1 MARSDLLISL
11 VRAGSAGNGT
21 LFRKA
26 AEALI
31 AEERGKNHAILADQ
45 LSAELSR
52 APQAGLN
59 GSFGHAATA
68 ASAVDLVVEK
78 LPRRRL
84 ADLVLAPQV
93 SNLITE
99 VIEEHHRTEL
109 LRSHNL
115 EPRHRIL
122 LTGSPGNGKTS
133 LAEAIATEL
142 MVPLCIVRY
151 DAVIGSY
158 LGETTMRL
166 KRLFDHLRTRPAV
179 LFFDEFDTLGK
190 ERGDTHDTG
199 EIKRVV
205 SSLLLQI
212 DDLPSYV
219 CVVTATNHPELL
231 DRAVWRRFQVRLE
244 LKPPNAAQ
252 ATEFLSVQLDRLR
265 LELPVDPK
273 VLASKLGKVT
283 YSELEEFITDI
294 ARRRVLALPD
304 ADMRRILSER
314 LKHWRSRVWG
324 GE

>member
-11 VRAGSAGNGT
+11 IRAGSTGNSA
-21 LFRKA
+21 LFRRA

-45 LSAELSR
+45 LSAELAR
-52 APQAGLN
+52 IQPAALN
-59 GSFGHAATA
+59 GSHATSAIP
-68 ASAVDLVVEK
+68 ASATELVAER
-78 LPRRRL
+78 LPSRRL
-84 ADLVLAPQV
+84 ADLSLTPDAR
-93 SNLITE
+93 SIISE
-99 VIEEHHRTEL
+99 VVEEHHRNDL
-109 LRSHNL
+109 LRAHNL

-122 LTGSPGNGKTS
+122 LTGAPGNGKTS

-142 MVPLCIVRY
+142 MVPLFVVRY

-158 LGETTMRL
+158 LGETTTRL
-166 KRLFDHLRTRPAV
+166 KKLFDHFRMRPAV

-212 DDLPSYV
+212 DELPSYV

-244 LKPPNAAQ
+244 LKPPSVRQAA
-252 ATEFLSVQLDRLR
+252 EFLRALLGRMRIEPSISAA
-265 LELPVDPK
+265 K
-273 VLASKLGKVT
+273 LASQLGKTT
-283 YSELEEFITDI
+283 YSELEEFAVDV
-294 ARRRVLALPD
+294 ARRYVLALPEGD
-304 ADMRRILSER
+304 INSIVTAR
-314 LKHWRSRVWG
+314 LKNWRVRVRASR
-324 GE
+324 